1 MQEECHQGHPE
12 GLQVL
17 VHNGEVQMHLEFTF

>member
-12 GLQVL
+12 ELQVL
-17 VHNGEVQMHLEFTF
+17 INNGEVQMHLDFPF